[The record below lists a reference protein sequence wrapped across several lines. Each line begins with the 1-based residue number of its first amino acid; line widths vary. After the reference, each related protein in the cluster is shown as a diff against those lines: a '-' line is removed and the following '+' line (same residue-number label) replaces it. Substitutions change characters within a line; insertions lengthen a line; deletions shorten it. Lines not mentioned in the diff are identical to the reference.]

1 MRRVLC
7 SPALLASVAVQKGAG
22 KWPLFNDAWAREHRW
37 GRRIDATFFNTWLLI
52 PSEPGAFFGDVLS
65 MALCI

>member
-1 MRRVLC
+1 MMLLMILPIVSSNVMGGMRRVLC

-37 GRRIDATFFNTWLLI
+37 D
-52 PSEPGAFFGDVLS
+52 
-65 MALCI
+65 